1 MPSLLASAQVLVH
14 ADRCVGGGGGPLLHR
29 HPLPGP
35 VVRLD
40 PGQGGAG
47 GASEER
53 QG

>member
-1 MPSLLASAQVLVH
+1 MHSLLASAQVLVH

-40 PGQGGAG
+40 PGQGGPG
-47 GASEER
+47 GATEER